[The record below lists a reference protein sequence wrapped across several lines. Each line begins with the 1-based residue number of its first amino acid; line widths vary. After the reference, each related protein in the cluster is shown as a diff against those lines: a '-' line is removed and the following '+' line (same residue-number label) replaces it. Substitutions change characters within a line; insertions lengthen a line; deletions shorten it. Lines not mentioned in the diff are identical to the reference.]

1 MQDKIICYHPIM
13 DFITFNDIITDL
25 KIILQDYN
33 TLKDIISTILEDS
46 QFDEEFFSQ
55 LLTYDIAS
63 SLSYIIDVLQDLL

>member
-1 MQDKIICYHPIM
+1 MKDKIIGYHPIT
-13 DFITFNDIITDL
+13 DFITFNDLITDL

-46 QFDEEFFSQ
+46 QCDEEFVSQ

>member
-1 MQDKIICYHPIM
+1 MKDKIIGYHPIT
-13 DFITFNDIITDL
+13 DFITFNDLITDL

-55 LLTYDIAS
+55 LLTYDISS

>member
-1 MQDKIICYHPIM
+1 MKDKIIGYHPIT
-13 DFITFNDIITDL
+13 DFITFNDLITDL

-46 QFDEEFFSQ
+46 KFDDEFFSQ

-63 SLSYIIDVLQDLL
+63 SLASIIDILQDSL